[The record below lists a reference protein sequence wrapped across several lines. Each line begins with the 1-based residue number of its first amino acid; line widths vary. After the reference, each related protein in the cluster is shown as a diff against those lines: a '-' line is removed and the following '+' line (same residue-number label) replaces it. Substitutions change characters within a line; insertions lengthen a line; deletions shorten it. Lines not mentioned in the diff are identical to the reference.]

1 MKNENETGFF
11 GFILDAQKND
21 SLLDKF
27 KKLKDF
33 KDLERF
39 FLEENPGY
47 GLTNAELRALW
58 DARYKLDAL
67 YQLREVVG
75 SYWFSAEYLG
85 TPRPEGGGII
95 KEAWFNYFSDT
106 EDPLQNEDIKIL
118 RCVQIWDTA
127 FEESESSSRSAC
139 VTIIETRTGYYIIDV
154 WAERVE
160 FPELVFVM
168 KDRECPRVLHLGCPS
183 RFLHFGKSFHSFLL
197 L

>member
-58 DARYKLDAL
+58 DARYETCQQ
-67 YQLREVVG
+67 Y
-75 SYWFSAEYLG
+75 
-85 TPRPEGGGII
+85 TPEEIVDFICGG
-95 KEAWFNYFSDT
+95 
-106 EDPLQNEDIKIL
+106 
-118 RCVQIWDTA
+118 R
-127 FEESESSSRSAC
+127 
-139 VTIIETRTGYYIIDV
+139 GY
-154 WAERVE
+154 
-160 FPELVFVM
+160 
-168 KDRECPRVLHLGCPS
+168 
-183 RFLHFGKSFHSFLL
+183 
-197 L
+197 